1 MGAPAWSWQP
11 AHSQNP
17 GTLAGQLHLGPHIKA
32 QLLLEGS
39 TSSTEHASAVIALIP
54 AHPEACHTAWALAI
68 MLLGTLVTPTYRST
82 AMPAPDPASLTTTN
96 TDYAAAATTTRQA
109 LRLLDDNDDF
119 DQARGSDPLWP
130 TAAEATAVQALR
142 DL

>member
-1 MGAPAWSWQP
+1 M
-11 AHSQNP
+11 
-17 GTLAGQLHLGPHIKA
+17 
-32 QLLLEGS
+32 
-39 TSSTEHASAVIALIP
+39 
-54 AHPEACHTAWALAI
+54 ALAI
-68 MLLGTLVTPTYRST
+68 MLLGTLVTDDPTYRST

-96 TDYAAAATTTRQA
+96 TDYAAAATITRQA

-142 DL
+142 DLCDEFTARSRSALQPAPPPCAPPPAPAPPPSGAGTAAHPPHVRRRHQPHARRASTAVLPL